1 MAKKVDWGL
10 KSSGPVVN
18 GLQAALGLGAVTA
31 VADYAAIHPIWALG
45 AAAVGAGGTLLV
57 RGMQS
62 PNRVIADL
70 ARWAGAGGW
79 SFSLLSG
86 LADWSV
92 GSVATLAGGAVLASC
107 LGPAID
113 RREQAAAAALASGG
127 ICGSARSGSRRWS
140 ACTGRC
146 CVAWL
151 WRTCASGPTGTEKT
165 STCCCPRT
173 GSHQIRC
180 AVACPGWPR

>member
-70 ARWAGAGGW
+70 ARWAGAGGDRK
-79 SFSLLSG
+79 STRLNSSHVRI
-86 LADWSV
+86 SY
-92 GSVATLAGGAVLASC
+92 AVFC
-107 LGPAID
+107 LKK
-113 RREQAAAAALASGG
+113 
-127 ICGSARSGSRRWS
+127 
-140 ACTGRC
+140 
-146 CVAWL
+146 
-151 WRTCASGPTGTEKT
+151 KT
-165 STCCCPRT
+165 
-173 GSHQIRC
+173 QL
-180 AVACPGWPR
+180 V

>member
-1 MAKKVDWGL
+1 EAWRALAKKVDWGR
-10 KSSGPVVN
+10 KSNGPAVN
-18 GLQAALGLGAVTA
+18 GRQAALGLGAVTA
-31 VADYAAIHPIWALG
+31 VPDYAATHPASASG
-45 AAAVGAGGTLLV
+45 ATAVGAAGTLLV
-57 RGMQS
+57 RRMQS

-127 ICGSARSGSRRWS
+127 ISSG
-140 ACTGRC
+140 G
-146 CVAWL
+146 L
-151 WRTCASGPTGTEKT
+151 ML
-165 STCCCPRT
+165 
-173 GSHQIRC
+173 
-180 AVACPGWPR
+180 

>member
-1 MAKKVDWGL
+1 FFQAEDGIREFHVTGVQTCAL
-10 KSSGPVVN
+10 PIFVN

-92 GSVATLAGGAVLASC
+92 GSVAT
-107 LGPAID
+107 
-113 RREQAAAAALASGG
+113 
-127 ICGSARSGSRRWS
+127 
-140 ACTGRC
+140 
-146 CVAWL
+146 
-151 WRTCASGPTGTEKT
+151 
-165 STCCCPRT
+165 
-173 GSHQIRC
+173 
-180 AVACPGWPR
+180 

>member
-1 MAKKVDWGL
+1 T
-10 KSSGPVVN
+10 PVVN

-86 LADWSV
+86 LADWGV
-92 GSVATLAGGAVLASC
+92 GSVATLATGAGLAAC
-107 LGPAID
+107 FGPALD
-113 RREQAAAAALASGG
+113 RHYPHTATA
-127 ICGSARSGSRRWS
+127 
-140 ACTGRC
+140 
-146 CVAWL
+146 
-151 WRTCASGPTGTEKT
+151 PTD
-165 STCCCPRT
+165 R
-173 GSHQIRC
+173 
-180 AVACPGWPR
+180 

>member
-1 MAKKVDWGL
+1 MAKRVDWGL

-45 AAAVGAGGTLLV
+45 AAAVGAGGTLLL

-92 GSVATLAGGAVLASC
+92 EIGRASC
-107 LGPAID
+107 
-113 RREQAAAAALASGG
+113 RE
-127 ICGSARSGSRRWS
+127 R
-140 ACTGRC
+140 
-146 CVAWL
+146 V
-151 WRTCASGPTGTEKT
+151 
-165 STCCCPRT
+165 
-173 GSHQIRC
+173 
-180 AVACPGWPR
+180 